1 MTAPYGRGSEGGQK
15 RPPLTCLRVT
25 KAVFKSSPRLVVTP
39 LQLRIQLTAMNQ
51 LMLEIKPSAKTQYSE
66 HEAAQELGV
75 SVDQLRT
82 LIRSHIVE
90 TDEDLNNVSIASFH
104 PSDLLVLKLLN
115 GPKSSPTPQD

>member
-1 MTAPYGRGSEGGQK
+1 MTAPFGRGSEGG
-15 RPPLTCLRVT
+15 PHLRVT
-25 KAVFKSSPRLVVTP
+25 KAAFKSSPRLVVTH
-39 LQLRIQLTAMNQ
+39 LELRIQIAAMNQ
-51 LMLEIKPSAKTQYSE
+51 LLLEIKPSAKTQYSE
-66 HEAAQELGV
+66 HEAAEELGV

-115 GPKSSPTPQD
+115 GPKASPTPQD